1 MFMQHFV
8 HGLSTEFAEYLDM
21 MSGGVFIQCMVEEG
35 KSILKKIISITPL
48 VDLQP
53 KALELYED
61 VMIITYPD
69 TSDIPTSLAKAEFLR
84 LTASEQGSNED
95 IADHTPSPLS
105 IVDLFDD
112 DVGDM
117 SKVPIYDIKGLNV
130 EPIEQD
136 LEEFLVVQENLL
148 ELSFIIS
155 RDWIEAAKEDDSY
168 IRVYL
173 EPRIIC
179 CCLQGFTFQRACYD
193 PKVGVD
199 LLLLEETSRID
210 MQPLIPFTKILQ
222 WHLGLN
228 LQCKGVVPITTEI
241 EGSSV
246 CLEYHIFYKPCPTFI
261 LIGVPLCALL
271 RGEDEGGLLKLA
283 IEHKELSTNFS
294 HTINHVVE
302 EELKEGPL
310 QQVMAATLEEE

>member
-136 LEEFLVVQENLL
+136 LEEFWLC
-148 ELSFIIS
+148 
-155 RDWIEAAKEDDSY
+155 RK
-168 IRVYL
+168 
-173 EPRIIC
+173 
-179 CCLQGFTFQRACYD
+179 
-193 PKVGVD
+193 
-199 LLLLEETSRID
+199 TS
-210 MQPLIPFTKILQ
+210 
-222 WHLGLN
+222 LN
-228 LQCKGVVPITTEI
+228 YRL
-241 EGSSV
+241 
-246 CLEYHIFYKPCPTFI
+246 
-261 LIGVPLCALL
+261 
-271 RGEDEGGLLKLA
+271 
-283 IEHKELSTNFS
+283 
-294 HTINHVVE
+294 
-302 EELKEGPL
+302 
-310 QQVMAATLEEE
+310 